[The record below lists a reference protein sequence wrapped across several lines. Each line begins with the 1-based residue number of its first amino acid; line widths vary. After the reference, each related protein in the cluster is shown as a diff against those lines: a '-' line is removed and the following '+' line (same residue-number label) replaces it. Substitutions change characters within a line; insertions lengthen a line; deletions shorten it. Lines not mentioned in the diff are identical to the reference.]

1 MKGEIVEIV
10 CGDVRGSFSRVRSIP
25 LVKEAQA
32 FGDRLNVL
40 VENAGRDMPSLLNAM
55 KQEKIDVQTWRIV
68 PPSLEN
74 VFISL
79 MSEHPVSPTADGN
92 LDSGADVTLE
102 GGPPA

>member
-1 MKGEIVEIV
+1 
-10 CGDVRGSFSRVRSIP
+10 
-25 LVKEAQA
+25 VKEAQA

-40 VENAGRDMPSLLNAM
+40 MDNAARDIPSLLITM
-55 KQEKIDVQTWRIV
+55 KKEKIDVQTWRIV

-79 MSEHPVSPTADGN
+79 M
-92 LDSGADVTLE
+92 